1 MIPNNIS
8 RMFKGQNPKQ
18 IAMNMVKQNSNPM
31 LANLMKMANE
41 GKTQNI
47 EEFARNIMQEQ
58 GMDFDTE
65 FANFMQNF
73 NTF

>member
-8 RMFKGQNPKQ
+8 KMFKGQNPKQ
-18 IAMNMVKQNSNPM
+18 IAMNMVRQNSNPM
-31 LANLMKMANE
+31 IANLMKMANE

-73 NTF
+73 KR

>member
-73 NTF
+73 KR